1 MALNVRQLTVLTA
14 VQAGAAD
21 VTMAQGNVTVTGLG
35 KAIKLSDGIDYTI
48 TNYAAGTAFVKRADF
63 TTSTLAASTPYS
75 LSIEFPDALAFPN
88 GGQEAN
94 QLSRIRTYS
103 LYSGTSAPTATALAE
118 QFRDLI
124 NADIYSKVTATAAL
138 GVLTMTQKAT
148 SLANFDG
155 DSVIDLGGTQ
165 GATASTPTPY
175 VAPAGTPTVLERE
188 GVPVSLISAAGTYRK
203 YDLTLRYPTTNGVA
217 NGAKG
222 FVEARAV
229 IYANEADGDF
239 AAFNTKLTTI
249 LDGTYATVAEFL
261 GFGM

>member
-1 MALNVRQLTVLTA
+1 MALNVRQLTVLNTI
-14 VQAGAAD
+14 QAAAAD

-35 KAIKLSDGIDYTI
+35 KAIKLSDGISYEVTA
-48 TNYAAGTAFVKRADF
+48 YAAGTAFVKRADF

-188 GVPVSLISAAGTYRK
+188 GVPVSLISATGQYTK
-203 YDLTLRYPTTNGVA
+203 YDLTLRFPTTNGVA

-222 FVEARAV
+222 FVEGRAV
-229 IYANEADGDF
+229 IYAAANAANY
-239 AAFNTKLTTI
+239 AAFNTKLTDI
-249 LDGTYATVAEFL
+249 LDGSYATTAEFL